1 MDSSVEIVEG
11 CIHANENTLATETT
25 VAYVCTASVLQM
37 TPGELIQA
45 CSCMLHLNGELLLLT
60 PESSPHIG
68 LHSARGSFPKQPHQQ
83 GIAGRPCQVL
93 GELLEQDCQVI
104 MHAHHTGLCLGLLSE
119 RGHYDTPQKPA

>member
-1 MDSSVEIVEG
+1 MHSSVEG
-11 CIHANENTLATETT
+11 RIHADQNALAREP
-25 VAYVCTASVLQM
+25 TAEYARRVRLLHMTRVLHMTQVLQM

-60 PESSPHIG
+60 PESSPNIG
-68 LHSARGSFPKQPHQQ
+68 LQSAWGSFLKQPHQQ

-119 RGHYDTPQKPA
+119 R